1 MFACTLKINSRF
13 NGRWTYATG
22 FIFFVIIVK
31 CDLFS
36 FPSSSRSTSTGCTK
50 RFPAYHMHTSNP
62 RLAQGEAFRRA
73 QQKKKQQTINSAQ
86 CVKLFENI
94 RADVSVNNESS
105 VLFRNASPHSAFIL
119 RLETH
124 TMCPQPFAFFF

>member
-1 MFACTLKINSRF
+1 
-13 NGRWTYATG
+13 
-22 FIFFVIIVK
+22 
-31 CDLFS
+31 
-36 FPSSSRSTSTGCTK
+36 
-50 RFPAYHMHTSNP
+50 MHTSKP

-124 TMCPQPFAFFF
+124 TMCPQPFAFFFFNLKCFRLLRAMCMNNIKQISN